1 MRLRQFKMKTG
12 QFEDVDITARTLT
25 TPAADITAAEIES
38 AAVKNATFD
47 GDFELLDTFWTD
59 LVMPLTQ
66 TRVGANNLPTFNTTE
81 IAYEFPQNDATEIL
95 YFVVQLPHGYKEGT
109 GLYPHV
115 HWRQT
120 LNLTPVF
127 KLDYK
132 WFNVGAA
139 VPAQWSTYTMDEL
152 ALPYTAD
159 TTIQQINKNSDPI
172 AGTGKTISSILLCKL
187 YRDDNVYTG
196 DALAY
201 QFDIHYEID
210 SFGSA
215 EEYTK

>member
-12 QFEDVDITARTLT
+12 QFGDVDITARTLT
-25 TPAADITAAEIES
+25 APTADIAAAEIDE
-38 AAVKNATFD
+38 ATIKNATFD

-109 GLYPHV
+109 GIYPHV
-115 HWRQT
+115 HWKQT
-120 LNLTPVF
+120 QNLVPVF

-139 VPAQWSTYTMDEL
+139 IPADFTTYTMGSL
-152 ALPYTAD
+152 ALPYVSGS
-159 TTIQQINKNSDPI
+159 IQQISKNDEPI
-172 AGTGKTISSILLCKL
+172 AGTGKTISSLLLCRL

-210 SFGSA
+210 GFGSDT
-215 EEYTK
+215 EYTK

>member
-1 MRLRQFKMKTG
+1 MRLRQSKMKAG
-12 QFEDVDITARTLT
+12 GFGEVDVSAKSLT
-25 TPAADITAAEIES
+25 TPSADIAAAEIDD
-38 AAVKNATFD
+38 ATIKNATFD

-66 TRVGANNLPTFNTTE
+66 TRQGANSLPTFSTTE
-81 IAYEFPQNDATEIL
+81 IAYEFPQNDVTEIL

-109 GLYPHV
+109 GVFPHV
-115 HWRQT
+115 HWKQT
-120 LNLTPVF
+120 QNLAPVF

-139 VPAQWSTYTMDEL
+139 VPAEFSTYVMDEL
-152 ALPYTAD
+152 ALPYVSGS
-159 TTIQQINKNSDPI
+159 IQQINYNDEPI

-210 SFGSA
+210 GFGSA
-215 EEYTK
+215 TEYTK